1 MVSVGTEYVG
11 LVVTVGD
18 PAVDCVCVR
27 IGDTVLVITGAEPV
41 EVMEGVKITCK
52 VRAAAVWISFG
63 GATCS
68 TGVLQASIE
77 ATRITAGKLIFNRR
91 FI

>member
-1 MVSVGTEYVG
+1 M
-11 LVVTVGD
+11 VTVGD

-27 IGDTVLVITGAEPV
+27 TGDTVLVIDGVKTV
-41 EVMEGVKITCK
+41 DVIEGVKMTCR
-52 VRAAAVWISFG
+52 VRAAAVWISLG

-68 TGVLQASIE
+68 TGVLQARRE
-77 ATRITAGKLIFNRR
+77 ATSITAGKLIFNRR